1 MKNLT
6 EHITELDV
14 LMKAKGYEG
23 HFLCNSA
30 HPGKMKESLHAH
42 LRETLHGQTHVP
54 PFYLST
60 YSHWKDE
67 ERPHVKCDFKMNYN
81 STLGFRIEKMEVTRA
96 NCYGMIKNIELSP
109 NTKED
114 VPTREKVN
122 ALVGQKKRS
131 LKI

>member
-1 MKNLT
+1 MD
-6 EHITELDV
+6 ELET
-14 LMKAKGYEG
+14 LMNAKGYDG

-42 LRETLHGQTHVP
+42 LLETLQGQTHVP
-54 PFYLST
+54 PFYLTT

-67 ERPHVKCDFKMNYN
+67 ERPHVKCDFKMKYD
-81 STLGFRIEKMEVTRA
+81 SWQGFQVEKMEVTRA
-96 NCYGMIKNIELSP
+96 NHFGTIKSVELRP
-109 NTKED
+109 NSNAD
-114 VPTREKVN
+114 IPTREKVN